1 MKSILVINDHSAAAN
16 YAAKFALSI
25 AQKLRANL
33 ILLNAAIPVNIL
45 PDIEYEFVPESR
57 QAACTELPGIPL
69 AEQLME
75 QNQSVKKFR
84 PEITGIDPADFSA
97 DELMPFI
104 QQQDIWMVVKGIPGE
119 EAFPRHSAESIQ
131 AILNRVKCPMLLVP
145 ERPEIEDFKCIVHIT
160 DLRYCKLSLLNY
172 LVELATPYQ
181 ASLLLAHMP
190 MSGLPSLETKE
201 ALDIFNN
208 EISSHLRYDKLFF
221 DQIKEKNLEKVYDV
235 LAYGMNTD
243 LLAVVN
249 HRFHLEDIVSQY
261 QIYTLPTH
269 ITIPLLVF
277 PN

>member
-1 MKSILVINDHSAAAN
+1 MISYKCVWE
-16 YAAKFALSI
+16 YWAK
-25 AQKLRANL
+25 K
-33 ILLNAAIPVNIL
+33 
-45 PDIEYEFVPESR
+45 
-57 QAACTELPGIPL
+57 
-69 AEQLME
+69 
-75 QNQSVKKFR
+75 
-84 PEITGIDPADFSA
+84 
-97 DELMPFI
+97 PFL
-104 QQQDIWMVVKGIPGE
+104 
-119 EAFPRHSAESIQ
+119 RHSAESVQ
-131 AILNRVKCPMLLVP
+131 AVLNRVKCPMLLVP